1 MNVAFPL
8 FNGFSKSYGVRQAE
22 AGLEASEAAL
32 EQARLAVS
40 QSVWN
45 AYYHMNAANSGL
57 STTAMLIKTA
67 ENNEEVA
74 LGRYKSG
81 VGTILDVL
89 TAESAAAS
97 ARQLRI
103 NSELDW
109 QVARAQLV
117 LALGKLTGT
126 DPLAKA

>member
-1 MNVAFPL
+1 
-8 FNGFSKSYGVRQAE
+8 
-22 AGLEASEAAL
+22 
-32 EQARLAVS
+32 
-40 QSVWN
+40 
-45 AYYHMNAANSGL
+45 
-57 STTAMLIKTA
+57 MLIKTA